1 MYNTNM
7 ETKLSFIGRVNIDQ
21 TKYAHNLGFYI
32 SMMTKRH
39 DEAYFEDIIFQKNHE
54 MIIK

>member
-1 MYNTNM
+1 M
-7 ETKLSFIGRVNIDQ
+7 ETKLSFVGRVNIDQ

-39 DEAYFEDIIFQKNHE
+39 DEAYFEDILFQKNHE